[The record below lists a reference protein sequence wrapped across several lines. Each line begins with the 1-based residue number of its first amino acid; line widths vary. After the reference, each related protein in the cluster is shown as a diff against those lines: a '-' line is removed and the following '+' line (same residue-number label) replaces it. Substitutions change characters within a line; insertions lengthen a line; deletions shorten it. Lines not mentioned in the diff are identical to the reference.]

1 MNELQRKMIRMSVES
16 EVFLSYVVDNMV
28 DLTLPNGQI
37 FYRQR
42 VKQAINTVTKEL
54 EKITNYV
61 LRPDKSDNDAAQKQ
75 MFTVIDHVT
84 EGYEDV
90 WNNIGFAFDE
100 EEAAIEQNK
109 IDEQEAKIRK
119 AKAAARYT
127 LESKLKK
134 IDLTDKE
141 IQSIISKPL

>member
-1 MNELQRKMIRMSVES
+1 MSVES
-16 EVFLSYVVDNMV
+16 EVFLGVLDNMV

-42 VKQAINTVTKEL
+42 VKQALNLVSKEL

-75 MFTVIDHVT
+75 MFRVIDHVT
-84 EGYEDV
+84 EGYDDV

-100 EEAAIEQNK
+100 EEAEVEQNK
-109 IDEQEAKIRK
+109 IDVKEAKIK
-119 AKAAARYT
+119 KVIASAKYT
-127 LESKLKK
+127 LESRLKRL
-134 IDLTDKE
+134 DLTDKE
-141 IQSIISKPL
+141 IESRISKLL

>member
-16 EVFLSYVVDNMV
+16 EVFLGVLDNMV

-42 VKQAINTVTKEL
+42 VKQAINVVTKEL

-84 EGYEDV
+84 EGYDDV
-90 WNNIGFAFDE
+90 WNNIDFAFDE
-100 EEAAIEQNK
+100 AEAFIEQEKSDK
-109 IDEQEAKIRK
+109 IYSQVRK
-119 AKAAARYT
+119 AKEAAKYT
-127 LESKLKK
+127 LESKLKRL
-134 IDLTDKE
+134 DLTDKE
-141 IQSIISKPL
+141 IKSILSKPL